1 MAKITRTGG
10 SATPLPAGLQKAM
23 KRSMY
28 IHHHSYTDAATL
40 MGVSHSSVWR
50 LVTAEPGT
58 KFSSGVLQA
67 ARDYVGAYP
76 AEAATTVE
84 SDSTPAKLEPQLELP
99 LVPDERLASRVA
111 ALETEVR
118 RQGEEIRNLSAAL
131 LKVLQREVS

>member
-10 SATPLPAGLQKAM
+10 TVATLSVSLQKAL

-28 IHHHSYTDAATL
+28 FHNHTYADAATL
-40 MGVSHSSVWR
+40 MGVSNSSVWR
-50 LVTAEPGT
+50 LVTAKPGT
-58 KFSSGVLQA
+58 KFLSGVLQS

-76 AEAATTVE
+76 AEAAVTVE
-84 SDSTPAKLEPQLELP
+84 SDSTPAKPEPQLELP
-99 LVPDERLASRVA
+99 LVPDEKLASRVA